1 MKKVFTVLVAAVAL
15 PGFVSAQVGKQVEV
29 TKAYV
34 PSLESAAKLP
44 VQPVMTDTV
53 KMYPE
58 FEYAIT
64 PLPIGMELQIRPI
77 RPATV
82 TYWEF
87 NRPRTCYLKAG
98 AGYPLNSVVD
108 FYASTQHPG
117 TGYVVGYL
125 NHQGKYADVRN
136 TFGQKINSIR
146 MHNRAGVALG
156 KYFGRRVLEG
166 GLSYDNRLYHRYGA
180 ARPKAPLGSGGAA
193 PGSLVD
199 YGDAN
204 LDLRFGDDFQNMER
218 FNFEI
223 AVHGGA
229 FFDHS
234 DVAQRAWQSR
244 LGADARIGRAFG
256 RHHFTLQAGY
266 EWTDGHKTLFDY
278 EQQQI
283 RAGARYGFDGDLLR
297 FVVGADYCHDKVLGE
312 DCKNY
317 VVPFAR
323 LDFDL
328 GNRRFMPFVEVDGA
342 VRDNGFRSL
351 SLLNPYVVSGS
362 RLAKSSVDYNF
373 RLGLGGTVWR
383 DRFDYR
389 VYAAFSIRDNHVYWY
404 GIPYAAPQA
413 GLFSGVMAPAQARQ
427 TVASINGEAVYR
439 PISGLRID
447 LDVHGY
453 LYNDEAVRLYDRK
466 VKLKGGEPHFRG
478 RAGIRYEGRKIVCGV
493 SARAESV
500 WRWSMPVLQQDAL
513 LAEEF
518 RVPFAIDLGVDFEW
532 RISGRVSVFAEGR
545 NLLDRR
551 LYDYPWYPDFRVAC
565 TVGAKVVF

>member
-1 MKKVFTVLVAAVAL
+1 MKKVFTALVAAFVL
-15 PGFVSAQVGKQVEV
+15 PGLASAQVGKQVEV

-44 VQPVMTDTV
+44 VQPEMTDTV

-58 FEYAIT
+58 FEYAVT

-180 ARPKAPLGSGGAA
+180 ARPKAPLVGGEAA

-204 LDLRFGDDFQNMER
+204 FDLRFGDDFQNMDR
-218 FNFEI
+218 FNFEV

-234 DVAQRAWQSR
+234 DISQRAWQSL

-266 EWTDGHKTLFDY
+266 EWADGHRSLFDY

-312 DCKNY
+312 DCRNY

-323 LDFDL
+323 FDFDL
-328 GNRRFMPFVEVDGA
+328 GNRRFRPFVEADGA

-351 SLLNPYVVSGS
+351 SQLNPYLAAGS
-362 RLAKSSVDYNF
+362 RLSKSSVDYNI

-389 VYAAFSIRDNHVYWY
+389 IYVAFVIRDNHVYWY
-404 GIPYAAPQA
+404 GIPYAGPQT

-427 TVASINGEAVYR
+427 TVASINGEAVWR
-439 PISGLRID
+439 PLDGLRVD

-453 LYNDEAVRLYDRK
+453 LYNDEALSLYGQRH
-466 VKLKGGEPHFRG
+466 KLKNGEPHFRG
-478 RAGIRYEGRKIVCGV
+478 RAGIRYEGRKIVCGI

-500 WRWSMPVLQQDAL
+500 RRWSMPVPQ
-513 LAEEF
+513 AETLSDEVF
-518 RVPFAIDLGVDFEW
+518 SVPFAIDLGVDFEW
-532 RISGRVSVFAEGR
+532 KISGRVSCFAEGR